1 MIITVTLNAAIDK
14 SLSVPSFQLGRRH
27 RTVERRALAGGK
39 GVNIAR
45 MLKTLGQP
53 VIATGFQGG
62 PTGTQIVAQLSE
74 ESILHDFVRIREESR
89 TNTAVLDPT
98 TGEQTEINEQGPK
111 VDPDELEQFREKLLY
126 LARGAAIVV
135 FAGSLPRGVE
145 PDFYAQ
151 LVRAMHKLDVMT
163 IVDTDGE
170 ALRLAVRAEPD
181 VVSPNV
187 VEAEELVGHEFN
199 DDADHAGAV
208 REIVSLGARSAIMT
222 MPDGCWAPDAH
233 RRLAARLP
241 RDRAAAG
248 FGRHRRVRRRLSR
261 GLHRRALPRV
271 GAGRVPELRRRLRR
285 RVHRTPRRR
294 ADRRARG
301 RPSARGCRSERG
313 GAARRRWLSCML
325 GGGGCRRPTPL
336 SAAAVRPPRDL
347 GSCNGSR
354 DRPRQE
360 GAARIRLR

>member
-14 SLSVPSFQLGRRH
+14 SLSVPSFRLGRRH

-62 PTGTQIVAQLSE
+62 PTGTQIVAQLGE

-89 TNTAVLDPT
+89 TNTSVLDPT
-98 TGEQTEINEQGPK
+98 TGEQTEINEQGPT
-111 VDPDELEQFREKLLY
+111 VEPEEVEQFREKLLY

-135 FAGSLPRGVE
+135 FAGSLPRGID

-151 LVRAMHKLDVMT
+151 LVRAVHKLDVMT

-199 DDADHAGAV
+199 DDADRASAV

-222 MPDGCWAPDAH
+222 MPDGCWAQMVSESG
-233 RRLAARLP
+233 P
-241 RDRAAAG
+241 RVY
-248 FGRHRRVRRRLSR
+248 RVRVPLQEPVATVGSGDACLAGYVAAHYRGSPPDECLRFGVACGAESTGRL
-261 GLHRRALPRV
+261 
-271 GAGRVPELRRRLRR
+271 GAGLLDVREVDRLLADVAASEVELPAG
-285 RVHRTPRRR
+285 V
-294 ADRRARG
+294 G
-301 RPSARGCRSERG
+301 
-313 GAARRRWLSCML
+313 
-325 GGGGCRRPTPL
+325 
-336 SAAAVRPPRDL
+336 
-347 GSCNGSR
+347 
-354 DRPRQE
+354 
-360 GAARIRLR
+360 